1 MVQEGLF
8 HASSSDSL
16 FMIAFLVAFD
26 NVYGE
31 ASPTLSILTLW
42 AIDDTAERCRAL
54 ASTCGAGV
62 VVIVD
67 WNTYLEVSMFLLE
80 TGVTLVF
87 CIILTVVTTCDL

>member
-1 MVQEGLF
+1 MVAL
-8 HASSSDSL
+8 L
-16 FMIAFLVAFD
+16 IAFN

-31 ASPTLSILTLW
+31 ASPALSILTLW
-42 AIDDTAERCRAL
+42 AINDTAKRCRAL

-62 VVIVD
+62 VVIFD
-67 WNTYLEVSMFLLE
+67 WDTYLEVSVFLLE